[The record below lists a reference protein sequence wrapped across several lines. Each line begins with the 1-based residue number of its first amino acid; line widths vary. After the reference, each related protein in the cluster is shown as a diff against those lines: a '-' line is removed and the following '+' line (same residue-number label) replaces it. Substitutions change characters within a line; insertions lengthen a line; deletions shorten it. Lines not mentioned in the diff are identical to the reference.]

1 MEKHITRL
9 RFMKLVL
16 AGGAAF
22 TPGLAAFGD
31 AKLDDLRGDR
41 VGWARLKTP
50 GPDWQRHA
58 GADPM
63 LTTFFHDKTSLNI
76 EQKWY
81 VADVNNLDALCHF
94 PFMFSQSLA
103 PITEEASR
111 KNIAEFIRRG
121 GFVLV
126 DACHDIH
133 VTPDFDQFLHDHF
146 AFYSAV
152 LPEAKIVPLP
162 STHDI
167 YRIFFEIPDGKPPQT
182 FMSNIYDEHKASQP
196 LFGVM
201 IDRRMAGLIGIGGWQ
216 CGWDHVTEHSS
227 ISPEGTDIACMK
239 MVANI
244 YIYAMTQTG

>member
-1 MEKHITRL
+1 
-9 RFMKLVL
+9 MKLLL

-22 TPGLAAFGD
+22 TPGLAALG
-31 AKLDDLRGDR
+31 AVKLDDLRGDR

-50 GPDWQRHA
+50 GLDWQRHA

-63 LTTFFHDKTSLNI
+63 LTTFFHDKTTLNI

-81 VADVNNLDALCHF
+81 VADANNLDALCHF

-133 VTPDFDQFLHDHF
+133 VTRT
-146 AFYSAV
+146 
-152 LPEAKIVPLP
+152 
-162 STHDI
+162 STNSCMTI
-167 YRIFFEIPDGKPPQT
+167 SRFIPQCCPRRK
-182 FMSNIYDEHKASQP
+182 SCHCR
-196 LFGVM
+196 
-201 IDRRMAGLIGIGGWQ
+201 RRMTFTGF
-216 CGWDHVTEHSS
+216 
-227 ISPEGTDIACMK
+227 ISRFPMASLPRRS
-239 MVANI
+239 
-244 YIYAMTQTG
+244 